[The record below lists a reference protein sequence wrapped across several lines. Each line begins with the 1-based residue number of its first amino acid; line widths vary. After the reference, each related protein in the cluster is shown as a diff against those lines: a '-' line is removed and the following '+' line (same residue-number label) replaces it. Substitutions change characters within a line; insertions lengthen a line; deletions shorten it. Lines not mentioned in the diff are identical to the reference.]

1 MSDDNPRSTAQIAG
15 HPLHPM
21 LVPFPIACYVGALLC
36 DIAYAGTA
44 EMQWTNFAAWLL
56 AAGVAFTVLAAIA
69 GGIDFLVE
77 PRIRRLGAAWIH
89 VVGNVTVL
97 ILAIFNSF
105 VHSHDAWTS
114 VVPTGLVL
122 SIVTVLILVVTG
134 WNGWEMVYRHHVGV
148 GPRSIAPGG
157 DH

>member
-1 MSDDNPRSTAQIAG
+1 MPDDNPRSTVQVAG
-15 HPLHPM
+15 HPIHPM
-21 LVPFPIACYVGALLC
+21 LVPFPIVCYVGALVC
-36 DIAYAGTA
+36 DIVYAATA

-56 AAGVAFTVLAAIA
+56 AIGVLFTILAAIA

-77 PRIRRLGAAWIH
+77 RRIRQFGAAWIH
-89 VVGNVTVL
+89 MVGNVVVL

-122 SIVTVLILVVTG
+122 SVITVLILLVTG
-134 WNGWEMVYRHHVGV
+134 WNGWQMVYRHHVG
-148 GPRSIAPGG
+148 IASGE
-157 DH
+157 DR

>member
-1 MSDDNPRSTAQIAG
+1 MPNDNPRSTVQVAG
-15 HPLHPM
+15 HPIHPM
-21 LVPFPIACYVGALLC
+21 LVPFPIVCYVGALAA

-44 EMQWTNFAAWLL
+44 EMQWSNFAAWLL
-56 AAGVAFTVLAAIA
+56 AFGVIFTVLAAIA
-69 GGIDFLVE
+69 GGIDFLADR
-77 PRIRRLGAAWIH
+77 RIRALRPAWIH
-89 VVGNVTVL
+89 VVGNVAVL

-122 SIVTVLILVVTG
+122 SVIIVLILLVTG

-148 GPRSIAPGG
+148 APGE
-157 DH
+157 DR